1 MSRRLSVVRTLVAT
15 VAGIGAAGGALAA
28 GPALHDQSDLG
39 SVWINL
45 STHTVADD
53 FTLAGP
59 ARLTAAQVWLVDNVG
74 GDDGDLSSFSGSL
87 GFAVYEDDTET
98 PGQPGDLVQAGISR
112 NVRQVD
118 SGLQDGGSDVLA
130 VTFDL
135 DPPVSLAAGTY
146 WLALHEGS
154 MPAPPDGSV
163 AWWRGAA
170 AARGARARLAEID
183 VVSWT
188 ATEYEVS
195 FVLYA
200 APTVWDQGDFKKSSA
215 LSFLMTT
222 WRAANDFELAAAA
235 AFSTVEIC
243 LTEDSDSGENDGAL
257 ASFTGELWWTV
268 YDDDAG
274 NPGLIADQGFG
285 AVGPSYDA
293 GYQSSGNADV
303 VRTRLAIGR
312 SVKLAAGSY
321 WLGLLEKFDTLDG
334 NQIAWYESAQN
345 LGGIVSDDLSN
356 GVGWDVFHPDH
367 DVTMVLMED
376 LIFAAGFE
384 AGVACAW
391 SSTGGLCP

>member
-1 MSRRLSVVRTLVAT
+1 
-15 VAGIGAAGGALAA
+15 
-28 GPALHDQSDLG
+28 
-39 SVWINL
+39 
-45 STHTVADD
+45 
-53 FTLAGP
+53 
-59 ARLTAAQVWLVDNVG
+59 
-74 GDDGDLSSFSGSL
+74 
-87 GFAVYEDDTET
+87 
-98 PGQPGDLVQAGISR
+98 
-112 NVRQVD
+112 
-118 SGLQDGGSDVLA
+118 
-130 VTFDL
+130 
-135 DPPVSLAAGTY
+135 
-146 WLALHEGS
+146 
-154 MPAPPDGSV
+154 
-163 AWWRGAA
+163 
-170 AARGARARLAEID
+170 
-183 VVSWT
+183 
-188 ATEYEVS
+188 
-195 FVLYA
+195 
-200 APTVWDQGDFKKSSA
+200 
-215 LSFLMTT
+215 MTT
-222 WRAANDFELAAAA
+222 WRAANDFELAAA

-285 AVGPSYDA
+285 AVGPSYDV